1 MAVKEAMVPQFI
13 HNSRPSYREASQVPK
28 EENRAVSMVWVL
40 EDDHHVCNQCGQC
53 CVVAQGN
60 P

>member
-1 MAVKEAMVPQFI
+1 MPHFVP
-13 HNSRPSYREASQVPK
+13 NCRPYPGDWKIPK

-40 EDDHHVCNQCGQC
+40 EDDHIVCNQCGQC
-53 CVVAQGN
+53 CGAQGH